1 MEVTSRRVLWEREAD
16 RALPMASTTK
26 ILTALIVA
34 EDCDPDAA
42 VTVPEEAAGVE
53 GSSVYLC
60 AGETLTVRDLLYGL
74 LLRSGNDCAVALA
87 LHHSGSVEAF
97 SACMNA
103 RAASLGAVH
112 SHFCNPHGLPAAG
125 HFTTA
130 HDLALIA
137 SAALENALVGAA
149 VSSPSYRAE
158 GSGGARVWYNKN
170 KMLAQYEGADGVK
183 TGYTAEAGRC
193 LVASAR
199 RGGMH
204 LVSVVLNSPDMYAR
218 SSALLDA
225 AFARFSMKQ
234 LFDAERFCKV
244 LPTDV
249 RGKSCALA
257 CRESFWYPLAE
268 EEEGQV
274 RTEEALPSRLA
285 LPVHRGDAVGELKIY
300 LKNQLLFCQKIVS
313 IEDKEKSY
321 FDILRELTRSGRQK
335 SKCGST
341 NTWPNAA
348 SPAAAPATG

>member
-53 GSSVYLC
+53 GSSVYLR

-87 LHHSGSVEAF
+87 LQHSGSVEAF

-158 GSGGARVWYNKN
+158 GSGGVRVWYNKN

-234 LFDAERFCKV
+234 LFDAELFCKV

-285 LPVHRGDAVGELKIY
+285 LPVRRGDAVGELKIY